1 MNPGDTVLYSTF
13 AIGVSAII
21 LLVINQFRKEI
32 DVDVPLK
39 WMIRVFSGLLI
50 FDFFLLTYYFVNT
63 NLTINY
69 VWTFSSRDLPMLYK
83 LSGVLAGQQG
93 TLLFWALFIG
103 LPSLWLSERR
113 GSSDFIKKT
122 QIVLVSLCLFFIGL
136 TLKDSPFKTIYQLY
150 PDISKSFVPADGNGL
165 NPLLIDPWMAVHP
178 PIIFIA
184 YAAMAV
190 PFALAVVYL
199 FISLKDDSKRV
210 QGEWIKDVIMWC
222 RISWIFLTLGIAIG
236 GFWAYKVL
244 GWGGFWSWDPV
255 ETSSLVPWFLL
266 TGGLHALVEHKK
278 DGSKYRILAPLLVSL
293 SFTMVL
299 YATLVTRS
307 GFFESVHAFDAG
319 GTGLYILIMTVISA
333 LIPLT
338 LAVINT
344 RTEEHEEEKD
354 GKLAFVNRTNI
365 FYLAIVL
372 FVIFTFVSFWG
383 MTFPAI
389 SRLVSGNKIGIGAS
403 FYNLWG
409 YPVIIA
415 AMLLAGLALNY
426 KASTKEKSIR
436 EFLVFLGITVVAGF
450 IKPSEAWNLV
460 DYSAIV
466 NTTEPFLYSLIGSVS
481 ILSFIPPSIYLV
493 YSAIERFKARLVS
506 PKKRYIAKQLG
517 ISVIHIGVALI
528 VIGSVFSYAL
538 DSEFPVSLNSE
549 EKGKLTLIPG
559 SPYGVKLLG
568 YETLY
573 EYKDVEGPPTDIGIS
588 VGEFYDEIHG
598 GLKESYTI
606 HGDVGEVVQTPHNTY
621 AKLVDGNK
629 ELWVATNIADI
640 PEGAHIV
647 ATGSININFKSS
659 YLNTTLPVL
668 LMAPDFDIYS
678 GREIFSTTQQIK
690 VAVYKGRS
698 EIAEGIAESVTYF
711 NGDVQRVMIDRGIK
725 GDVYVILNGIYGKN
739 ISLDVRIKPLVN
751 LVWAGVI
758 FFTLGM
764 LAVLAFD
771 STSKKRGK

>member
-1 MNPGDTVLYSTF
+1 MNPGDIVLYSISV
-13 AIGVSAII
+13 IGVSTII
-21 LLVINQFRKEI
+21 LLVINQFKKEI
-32 DVDVPLK
+32 DIDVPLR
-39 WMIRVFSGLLI
+39 WMVRAFSGLLI
-50 FDFFLLTYYFVNT
+50 FDFSLLTYYFLTT

-69 VWTFSSRDLPMLYK
+69 VWTFSSKDLPILYK

-103 LPSLWLSERR
+103 LSSLWLNERR
-113 GSSDFIKKT
+113 RNSDFIKKT
-122 QIVLVSLCLFFIGL
+122 QIVVLALGVFLIGL
-136 TLKDSPFKTIYQLY
+136 TLKDSPFKAIYQLY
-150 PDISKSFVPADGNGL
+150 PDIPKSFIPADGNGL

-199 FISLKDDSKRV
+199 FKKDNSDTDRV
-210 QGEWIKDVIMWC
+210 HEAWIKDVVMWC
-222 RISWIFLTLGIAIG
+222 RISWVFLTLGIAIG

-244 GWGGFWSWDPV
+244 GWGGFWAWDPV

-266 TGGLHALVEHKK
+266 TGALHALVEHKRDK
-278 DGSKYRILAPLLVSL
+278 SKYSISAPLLVSL
-293 SFTMVL
+293 SFTLIL

-319 GTGLYILIMTVISA
+319 STGLYILIMTVISA
-333 LIPLT
+333 LVPLT
-338 LAVINT
+338 LAVLHT
-344 RTEEHEEEKD
+344 RAEEHEEEKE
-354 GKLAFVNRTNI
+354 KVTFINRTNI
-365 FYLAIVL
+365 FYLAVVL

-383 MTFPAI
+383 ITFPAI
-389 SRLVSGNKIGIGAS
+389 SRLVSGNKIGIEAS
-403 FYNLWG
+403 FFNLWS

-415 AMLLAGLALNY
+415 TMLLAGLGLSY
-426 KASTKEKSIR
+426 RPSTKEKSVWG
-436 EFLVFLGITVVAGF
+436 FLVFLVITVVAGF

-460 DYSAIV
+460 DYTAIASP
-466 NTTEPFLYSLIGSVS
+466 TKPFLYSLIGSVS

-493 YSAIERFKARLVS
+493 YSAIERFKTRLVS
-506 PKKRYIAKQLG
+506 PKKGYIAKELG

-549 EKGKLTLIPG
+549 EKGKLTLIPE
-559 SPYGVKLLG
+559 SPYGVKLQG

-573 EYKDVEGPPTDIGIS
+573 EYKDVERSYPGIS
-588 VGEFYDEIHG
+588 VGEFYDEIHS

-606 HGDVGEVVQTPHNTY
+606 HGYVGEVVQTPHNTY
-621 AKLVDGNK
+621 VKLVDGNE
-629 ELWVATNIADI
+629 ELWAATNIADI
-640 PEGAHIV
+640 PKGAHIA
-647 ATGSININFKSS
+647 ATGSINLNFKSS
-659 YLNTTLPVL
+659 YLNMTLPAL
-668 LMAPDFDIYS
+668 LIAHDFNVYS
-678 GREIFSTTQQIK
+678 GREIFSTTQQVK
-690 VAVYKGRS
+690 VAVYKGRN
-698 EIAEGIAESVTYF
+698 EIARGIAESVTYF

-751 LVWAGVI
+751 LVWVGII

-771 STSKKRGK
+771 SASNERRK